1 LTGAV
6 VVDTQTAVWYLSLD
20 SNLSQVAS
28 NALDLASAAGELIH
42 VRSIC
47 LVELSLLIEK
57 GRLLRE
63 ARDRLVF
70 VLYDPELGWSL
81 APFDRD
87 VADALET
94 VSRAEV
100 PDLPDRV
107 VAATAVALR
116 CPVVSRDRKIRASE
130 VQTVW

>member
-1 LTGAV
+1 V
-6 VVDTQTAVWYLSLD
+6 VVDTQTAVWYLSSD

-28 NALDLASAAGELIH
+28 SALDLASAAGELIH

-70 VLYDPELGWSL
+70 VLDDPEPGWSL

-116 CPVVSRDRKIRASE
+116 CPVVSCDRKIRASE